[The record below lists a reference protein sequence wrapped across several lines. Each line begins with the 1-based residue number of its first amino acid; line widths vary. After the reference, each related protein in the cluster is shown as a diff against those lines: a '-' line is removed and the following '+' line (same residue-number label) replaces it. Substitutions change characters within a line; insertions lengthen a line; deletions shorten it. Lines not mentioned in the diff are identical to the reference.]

1 MAPKTTPTN
10 IADGRD
16 LPGTT
21 YLAPSGVTYRL
32 TRFEIPFGL
41 IEDGVTQPH
50 PDMEVP
56 VYDVWT
62 VRGGS
67 AGAVSEL
74 PAGCVRVVIPIPER
88 PPVGSLFVAADGT
101 AYRLRDYSTDWDA
114 VPFTGEKTIP
124 TYTAMLVG
132 GSMTNTGVLP
142 ADARLV
148 WTPAPSA

>member
-1 MAPKTTPTN
+1 MAPKNAPSDTPT
-10 IADGRD
+10 GRD

-32 TRFEIPFGL
+32 TRYEIPFGL

-56 VYDVWT
+56 IYDVWT

-67 AGAVSEL
+67 AGSVSEL
-74 PAGCVRVVIPIPER
+74 PADCVRVVIPTPER
-88 PPVGSLFVAADGT
+88 PPVGSLFVSTDGT
-101 AYRLRDYSTDWDA
+101 AYRLSDYTTDWDA
-114 VPFTGEKTIP
+114 VPVTGEKTAP
-124 TYTAMLVG
+124 SYTAMLVG
-132 GSMTNTGVLP
+132 GSMTNADCLP

-148 WTPAPSA
+148 WTPDA